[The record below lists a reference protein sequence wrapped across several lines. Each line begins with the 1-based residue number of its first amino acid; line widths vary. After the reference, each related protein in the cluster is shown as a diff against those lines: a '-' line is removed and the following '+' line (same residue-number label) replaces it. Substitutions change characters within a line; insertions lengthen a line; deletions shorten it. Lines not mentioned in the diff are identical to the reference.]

1 MIPATANE
9 NEPDDR
15 LTGAG
20 LVFVAIAIVI
30 GMGAARSDV
39 YSLVAGVAM
48 LVLIATVYF
57 VGSARADV
65 AIPTRAYKQPEIRN
79 YKKW

>member
-9 NEPDDR
+9 HEPDDR

-20 LVFVAIAIVI
+20 VVFLAISIVI
-30 GMGAARSDV
+30 GMGIGGVDT

-48 LVLIATVYF
+48 LILPVIIYF
-57 VGSARADV
+57 VGSAR
-65 AIPTRAYKQPEIRN
+65 RY
-79 YKKW
+79 